1 MNGITWKQ
9 ERYIRHL
16 LEAKAWKF
24 DAPNWVAATQA
35 HVDSDL
41 RNLTGGR
48 DGTGSKLI
56 AYLKRLPDTAEILKT
71 HAVQNHAVSVATA
84 DSFEQITGVR
94 PESVTDNRQESFDIT
109 GNDDFNHWVNR
120 VDPKAPSKAVRT
132 PSVADGWV
140 KGRPT
145 VGARPNAP
153 TARPG
158 LYVRDGE
165 VFKVT
170 ESKRNPGQFVAKL
183 IGTME
188 RGHRK
193 ATFIRGMVWKLTDDQ
208 RMTPEQ
214 AKAYGDKFGQCV
226 NCGKALNDPASVK
239 LGMGP
244 VCHKRLTGHYQRDR
258 NRHTSR
264 NRCGGARHDRGN
276 ADRTG

>member
-1 MNGITWKQ
+1 MNAITWRQ
-9 ERYIRHL
+9 ERYIRDL
-16 LEAKAWKF
+16 LEKKAWKF
-24 DAPNWVAATQA
+24 DAPQFVTAVQA
-35 HVDSDL
+35 HVDSNL
-41 RNLTGGR
+41 GNLTGGR
-48 DGTGSKLI
+48 DGTGSALI
-56 AYLKRLPDTAEILKT
+56 GYLKRLPDTDEILKT
-71 HAVQNHAVSVATA
+71 HAVKNHAVSVASA
-84 DSFEQITGVR
+84 GHFEQITGVR
-94 PESVTDNRQESFDIT
+94 PESVEDKRGESFDIT
-109 GNDDFNHWVNR
+109 GNEDFNHWVNH

-145 VGARPNAP
+145 VGERPKAP

-244 VCHKRLTGHYQRDR
+244 VCHKRLTGH
-258 NRHTSR
+258 
-264 NRCGGARHDRGN
+264 
-276 ADRTG
+276 